1 MLKAVIFDLGGTLLH
16 YQSTEA
22 DIIEL
27 NRRGIIALHR
37 YLVANGNPNLPEA
50 AFLRTVE
57 ALTMREWQTSQASLH
72 GMNVESSLTAA
83 MAELGLA
90 LADSE
95 WHTARQ
101 AFFAPIQQAVRPR
114 AGARYTLQALKELGL
129 SLGLLSNTFWPSD
142 LHDADLANFDLLDLL
157 PVRLYSCDI
166 GWLKP
171 HPAPF
176 NMALAALNVKANEAV
191 YVGDR
196 LKVDI
201 EPARRIGFWGVL
213 IRGSLRLEHCKDVM
227 PDAVISELPELV
239 KLLERRR

>member
-16 YQSTEA
+16 YQSAQA
-22 DIIEL
+22 DIMEL
-27 NRRGIIALHR
+27 NRRGFRALHR
-37 YLVANGNPNLPEA
+37 HLVANGNTELPEA
-50 AFLRTVE
+50 TFLRTVE
-57 ALTMREWQTSQASLH
+57 ARTMSEWKTSQSSLQ
-72 GMNVESSLTAA
+72 GMNVENSLKAA
-83 MAELGLA
+83 MHELGLP
-90 LADSE
+90 LTDSE
-95 WHTARQ
+95 WHAARQ

-114 AGARYTLQALKELGL
+114 TGARYTLQALKELGL
-129 SLGLLSNTFWPSD
+129 SLGLLSNTFWPAD

-176 NMALAALNVKANEAV
+176 NMALATLKVEPNQAV

-201 EPARRIGFWGVL
+201 EPARKIGFWGVL
-213 IRGSLRLEHCKDVM
+213 IRSPWRPEHCGGIM
-227 PDAVISELPELV
+227 PDAMISELPDLV